1 MQWTEMY
8 SLQVK
13 VLSFIQQHLLKT
25 SKSIRE
31 LHSSDT
37 NVDHKVRE

>member
-1 MQWTEMY
+1 M
-8 SLQVK
+8 
-13 VLSFIQQHLLKT
+13 SFIQQHLLKT